1 MYYVGIDIGGTFTDI
16 VVMDDRGT
24 IWSSKTSSTPKDPA
38 VGLLEAFRLAGDRIG
53 VGAKELLEKTTYV
66 SHGTTI
72 VTNALLQRKGAR
84 VGLITTK
91 GFGDTILI
99 TRGTGWWI
107 GLSEEE
113 IVRYSKRRMPI
124 PIVPRTMIKEVSE
137 RVDFR
142 GRELVPLDEE
152 EVRRAVRELMGEGV
166 EAIAVC
172 FLWSFKNPEHE
183 KRVKAIIEET
193 APDVNVSLSS
203 DLMPVIREYERTV
216 TTVFCASLNPVAT
229 NYAKGLEKR
238 LGELGFKGL
247 LSFVTCSGGVVLPD
261 EAAERSVDLLYSG
274 PVGGV
279 SGCLYL
285 GELLGHKNIIGTD
298 VGGTS
303 FDACIISDGKPKMTT
318 SKAIG
323 KYLFHLP
330 MIEIESIGAGGGSLV
345 RVEEGRI
352 RVGPESAGADPGP
365 VCYNRGGQTPTVT
378 DADVVLGII
387 DPDYFLG
394 GTLKISKALAE
405 EAILEKVGKPLG
417 LDVIQAAAGIKK
429 VIDSQMADLLRSM
442 TIAGG
447 YDPRDF
453 VVFAYGGGG
462 PTHCSSYAAELNVKS
477 IIVPSEAT
485 VHSAFG
491 ALTMPI
497 LHTFELSDPMRT
509 SPHFHK
515 ASEHFDCERITR
527 NFERMEDQGRSRLK
541 KERVKE
547 KDVVLRRAID
557 VRYCRQVHELQVPV
571 PNGPVKPE
579 DIDNIISAFERMYAE
594 KYGPESGYREAG
606 VEITTFRL
614 QAIGEIPR
622 PVLKSHPSSSKPLS
636 SALIGEAPIYFHEI
650 EGFAKTT
657 MYDGLKVGPGH
668 EIEGPAIIRYPGT
681 TAVIGAEQ
689 KGTVDPYLNV
699 VIELM

>member
-16 VVMDDRGT
+16 VVMDDSGT
-24 IWSSKTSSTPKDPA
+24 IWSSKTSSTPKDPT
-38 VGLLEAFRLAGDRIG
+38 VGLLEAFRLAGDTIG
-53 VGAKELLEKTTYV
+53 VGAEKLLQQTTYV

-72 VTNALLQRKGAR
+72 VTNALLQRKGAK

-91 GFGDTILI
+91 GFGDTMLI

-107 GLSEEE
+107 GLTEEE
-113 IVRYSKRRMPI
+113 ITHYSKRRMPT
-124 PIVPRTMIKEVSE
+124 PIVPRTLIKEVSE

-142 GRELVPLDEE
+142 GRELVPLDEG
-152 EVRRAVRELMGEGV
+152 EVRKAVGELVREGV

-172 FLWSFKNPEHE
+172 FLWSFKSPEHE
-183 KRVKAIIEET
+183 KRAKAIIRET
-193 APDVNVSLSS
+193 APNINVSLSS
-203 DLMPVIREYERTV
+203 DLMPVIREYERSV

-229 NYAKGLEKR
+229 SYAKGLEKR
-238 LGELGFKGL
+238 LGDLGFKGL
-247 LSFVTCSGGVVLPD
+247 LSFVTCSGGVALPE

-279 SGCLYL
+279 SGCAYL
-285 GELLGHKNIIGTD
+285 GELLGYKNIIGTD

-330 MIEIESIGAGGGSLV
+330 MIEIESIGAGGGSLA

-365 VCYNRGGQTPTVT
+365 VCYQRGGETPTVT

-394 GTLKISKALAE
+394 GTVKISKTLAE
-405 EAILEKVGKPLG
+405 QAILEKVGKPLG

-429 VIDSQMADLLRSM
+429 VTDSQMSDLLRSM

-462 PTHCSSYAAELNVKS
+462 PTHCSSYAVELNVKS

-509 SPHFHK
+509 SPHFQK
-515 ASEHFDCERITR
+515 ASDHFDSERITR

-541 KERVKE
+541 REHVKE
-547 KDVVLRRAID
+547 KDMVLRRTID
-557 VRYCRQVHELQVPV
+557 VRYGRQVHELQVPV
-571 PNGPVKPE
+571 PNGPFKPD
-579 DIDNIISAFERMYAE
+579 DIDNMVSEFEKMYAE
-594 KYGPESGYREAG
+594 RYGPESGYREAG

-622 PVLKSHPSSSKPLS
+622 PVLKSQPIFSEPVS
-636 SALIGEAPIYFHEI
+636 SARIGEGPIYFHEI
-650 EGFAKTT
+650 ESFAKTRV
-657 MYDGLKVGPGH
+657 YDGLKVGPGH
-668 EIEGPAIIRYPGT
+668 EIKGPAVIRYPGT
-681 TAVIGAEQ
+681 TVVIGPEQ
-689 KGTVDPYLNV
+689 KGTVDAYLNM
-699 VIELM
+699 VIELR